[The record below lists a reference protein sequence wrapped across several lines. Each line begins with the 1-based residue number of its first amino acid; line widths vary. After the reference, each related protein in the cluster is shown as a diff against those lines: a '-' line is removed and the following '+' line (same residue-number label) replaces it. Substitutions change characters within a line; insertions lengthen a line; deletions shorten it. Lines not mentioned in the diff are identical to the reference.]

1 MLPDLRF
8 ALHLI
13 VKDRWYSVIAVAAL
27 ALGIGVNAAVFTLVD
42 GALIRGLPFKD
53 SSRLLMLGSPRQPVN
68 PDASPE
74 VSYPDLLDWR
84 AASRAFSGIAGFE
97 PANVNVS
104 DARSAAQQA
113 RATIVTANTFSLLGQ
128 QPLVGRDFTDA
139 DGRRGAAPVTILGYT
154 LWQTRYNGDSSIVG
168 QAMKINGI
176 STTIVGVMPRDMMFP
191 SNSELW
197 EPFVPDGGGDSR
209 GARLLDAFG
218 RLSGGTTV
226 AQAETEMNAI
236 AERLSRAYPAT
247 NRNFPIVTIETFN
260 DRYMGGG
267 AREIFLSMMGA
278 VAFLLLIACA
288 NVANLLLSRSAQR
301 AREIAI
307 RIALGATRWR
317 IMRQL
322 LIESVLL
329 GIFGGVIGLG
339 LAAAAVHLFD
349 VAVQNTGKPYWV
361 VFTMDYRVFGFLATV
376 CVGTGL
382 LFGLAPALHVS
393 RTNVNEILKEGG
405 RGNAGGR
412 RVRWMSNLMVVIEL
426 ACTLVLLVGAGL
438 MVRSFLE
445 VYHLDLGIR
454 TDHLLTMRLIL
465 PDGKYPARPT
475 AVGGGTD
482 PRLVFYDRLL
492 PAIAATPGVEAV
504 AVTTSVPPFASG
516 RRGTQIEGEA
526 VRGPGEQAPLVGVV
540 TISPAFFEA
549 VGVQL
554 QRGRGFT
561 AADGTPGSDTII
573 VNEQL
578 ADRLFPGV
586 DPIGHRMRFVSSAA
600 GAAPDAWRTII
611 AISPNLLHAGTQNP
625 EPMPVA
631 YVPIRRDPVRA
642 VSLLVRSRQ
651 DPASLVTAVRRE
663 VQSIDQDEPV
673 FAIETMDQ
681 LLSQA
686 RWPYRVFGVVFGV
699 FAAIALVMSALG
711 LYAVLAYAVTQQTA
725 EIGVRMALGAR
736 PRNISW
742 LIVRRA
748 LVQLAI
754 GLPLGLAGAFALS
767 RALGALLVQIS
778 PTDPLTFAGISIVL
792 VMVAMIACLIPVRR
806 ATRVDPLIALRSE

>member
-13 VKDRWYSVIAVAAL
+13 VKDRWYSVTAVAAL

-53 SSRLLMLGSPRQPVN
+53 PSRLFMLGSPRQPAV
-68 PDASPE
+68 PDVSPE

-84 AASRAFSGIAGFE
+84 ADSRTFSGIAGFE
-97 PANVNVS
+97 AVNVNVS
-104 DARSAAQQA
+104 DPRAAAQQA
-113 RATIVTANTFSLLGQ
+113 RATIVTPNTFSVLGQ

-139 DGRRGAAPVTILGYT
+139 DGRQGAEPVTILGYT
-154 LWQTRYNGDSSIVG
+154 LWQTRYNGDPSIVG
-168 QAMKINGI
+168 QAIKINGI
-176 STTIVGVMPRDMMFP
+176 STTVVGVMPRDMMFP

-197 EPFVPDGGGDSR
+197 KPFVPAAGGDAR

-218 RLSGGTTV
+218 RLSGGKTV
-226 AQAETEMNAI
+226 AQAESEMNAI
-236 AERLSRAYPAT
+236 AVRLARAYPAS
-247 NRNFPIVTIETFN
+247 NRNFPVVSIETFN

-267 AREIFLSMMGA
+267 AREVFLSMMGA

-301 AREIAI
+301 AREIAV

-329 GIFGGVIGLG
+329 GIFGGLIGLG

-361 VFTMDYRVFGFLATV
+361 VFTMDYRVFGFLAAV

-412 RVRWMSNLMVVIEL
+412 RVRWMSNVMVIIEL
-426 ACTLVLLVGAGL
+426 ASTLVLLIGAGL

-465 PDGKYPARPT
+465 PDGKYPARST
-475 AVGGGTD
+475 TLGGSD

-492 PAIAATPGVEAV
+492 PAIAATPSVEAV
-504 AVTTSVPPFASG
+504 ALTTSVPPFASG
-516 RRGTQIEGEA
+516 RRGTQIEGET

-554 QRGRGFT
+554 RRGRGFT
-561 AADGTPGSDTII
+561 DADGTPGSDTII

-578 ADRLFPGV
+578 AERLFPGV
-586 DPIGHRMRFVSSAA
+586 DPLGRRMRFVASAD
-600 GAAPDAWRTII
+600 GSAPGTWRTII
-611 AISPNLLHAGTQNP
+611 GISPNLLHAGTQNP

-642 VSLLVRSRQ
+642 VSLLVRSRL
-651 DPASLVTAVRRE
+651 DPASLVTAVRRD

-673 FAIETMDQ
+673 FAIETMDE

-686 RWPYRVFGVVFGV
+686 RWPYRVFGVVFAV

-725 EIGVRMALGAR
+725 EIGIRMALGAR
-736 PRNISW
+736 PRDVSW
-742 LIVRRA
+742 LIFRRA
-748 LVQLAI
+748 LVQLGI
-754 GLPLGLAGAFALS
+754 GLPLGLLGAFALS
-767 RALGALLVQIS
+767 RGLGALLVQIS

-792 VMVAMIACLIPVRR
+792 VMVAMTACLIPVRR